1 MTSPVRGRSS
11 RRALVEEGV
20 LSMIIIKGGTLVTPQ
35 GLRHAD
41 LALDGDKVAGIADS
55 IKVSSEDTVYDA
67 SGCWVFPGFIDA
79 HTHLQ
84 CWTGM
89 DWTADSFETG
99 TRAAACGGTTTVVD
113 YATADR
119 GVTMPD
125 ALAEWHKRADGTC
138 TANYAF
144 HMALA
149 EWNERNKADL
159 AVMRESGVC
168 SFKTY
173 FAYDHLRLD
182 DAETLEVLE
191 ALAPLG
197 GTLCV
202 HCENGTVVNE
212 LQRRVF
218 EAGITGPEGHPLSR
232 PAECEAEAISRLLY
246 LAHLA
251 GDARVNV
258 VHLSTK
264 MGLDAIRAAK
274 ARGQKNIYVE
284 TCPQYLLL
292 DETCY
297 LEQGEDGFAGAKYVM
312 SPPLR
317 KPADRSALRE
327 ALEAGEIDTIATDH
341 CSFNLTGQKDR
352 GKGDFRK
359 IPNGGAG
366 IEHRPALVATSF
378 ADTLG
383 PTDLCRLM
391 SENPAKVFG
400 MWPAKGRLDVGA
412 DADICVWD
420 PSAEWTIS
428 AATQHQNVDHTPYEG
443 FVCKGRA
450 KLTFV
455 NGVLAAK
462 DGHPTGE
469 QPGRF
474 VSR

>member
-1 MTSPVRGRSS
+1 MRIL
-11 RRALVEEGV
+11 AN
-20 LSMIIIKGGTLVTPQ
+20 GTLVTPE
-35 GLRHAD
+35 GMRHGD
-41 LALDGDKVAGIADS
+41 LALDGDKIAR
-55 IKVSSEDTVYDA
+55 IAAHIEPSEGDEVEDV
-67 SGCWVFPGFIDA
+67 SGCWVFPGFIDG
-79 HTHLQ
+79 HTHMQ

-99 TRAAACGGTTTVVD
+99 TRAAACGGTTTIVD

-125 ALAEWHKRADGTC
+125 ALAEWHRRADGTC

-149 EWNERNKADL
+149 EWNERNREDL

-173 FAYDHLRLD
+173 FAYDHLRLN

-191 ALAPLG
+191 ALKPLG

-202 HCENGTVVNE
+202 HCENGTLVDM
-212 LQRRVF
+212 LQQRVYD
-218 EAGITGPEGHPLSR
+218 AGIHGPEGHPLSR

-274 ARGQKNIYVE
+274 ARGQKNIFVE

-292 DETCY
+292 DDTCY
-297 LEQGEDGFAGAKYVM
+297 LDQGEDGLAGLAYVM
-312 SPPLR
+312 SPPPR
-317 KPADRSALRE
+317 KPADRAALRE
-327 ALEAGEIDTIATDH
+327 AILAGEIDTIATDH
-341 CSFNLTGQKDR
+341 CSFNIHGQKDR
-352 GKGDFRK
+352 GADDFRK
-359 IPNGGAG
+359 VPNGGAG
-366 IEHRPALVATSF
+366 VEHRPTLVATTF
-378 ADTLG
+378 EGQLG
-383 PTDLCRLM
+383 PEDLCRLM
-391 SENPAKVFG
+391 SENPARVFG
-400 MWPAKGRLDVGA
+400 MFPRKGALVEGA
-412 DADICVWD
+412 DADVCVWD
-420 PSAEWTIS
+420 PTARWTIS

-443 FVCKGRA
+443 FECHGRA
-450 KLTFV
+450 HLVYV
-455 NGVLAAK
+455 NGELAAR
-462 DGHPTGE
+462 DGEPTGSK
-469 QPGRF
+469 PGRY
-474 VSR
+474 VAR

>member
-1 MTSPVRGRSS
+1 MV
-11 RRALVEEGV
+11 
-20 LSMIIIKGGTLVTPQ
+20 IIQNGTLVTPE
-35 GLRHAD
+35 GLRHGD
-41 LALDGDKVAGIADS
+41 VALDGKTIAKVEAHIEPAQGD
-55 IKVSSEDTVYDA
+55 EVYDA
-67 SGCWVFPGFIDA
+67 AGCWVFPGFIDA
-79 HTHLQ
+79 HTHMQ

-99 TRAAACGGTTTVVD
+99 TRAAACGGTTTIVD

-125 ALAEWHKRADGTC
+125 ALKEWHSRADGTC

-149 EWNERNKADL
+149 EWNDTNKADIKT
-159 AVMRESGVC
+159 MRAGGVV

-173 FAYDHLRLD
+173 FAYDHLRLTD
-182 DAETLEVLE
+182 SETLEVLE
-191 ALAPLG
+191 ALKEING
-197 GTLCV
+197 ILCV
-202 HCENGTVVNE
+202 HCENGDVVNE
-212 LQRRVF
+212 LQQRVF
-218 EAGITGPEGHPLSR
+218 DAGIMGPEGHPLSR
-232 PAECEAEAISRLLY
+232 PAECEADAISRLLY
-246 LAHLA
+246 LAHIA
-251 GDARVNV
+251 GDAKVNV

-292 DETCY
+292 DDTLY

-317 KPADRSALRE
+317 KPADRTALRD
-327 ALEAGEIDTIATDH
+327 ALIHGEIDTIATDH
-341 CSFNLTGQKDR
+341 CSFNLVGQKDR

-359 IPNGGAG
+359 IPNGGPG
-366 IEHRPALVATSF
+366 VEHRPALIATSF

-400 MWPAKGRLDVGA
+400 MWPRKGNLSVGA

-420 PSAEWTIS
+420 PVKEWAIS
-428 AATQHQNVDHTPYEG
+428 AATQHQNVDYTPAEG
-443 FVCKGRA
+443 FACKGQA
-450 KLTFV
+450 KYTFV

-462 DGHPTGE
+462 DGEPTGAK
-469 QPGRF
+469 PGEYVKR
-474 VSR
+474 

>member
-1 MTSPVRGRSS
+1 MRIL
-11 RRALVEEGV
+11 AN
-20 LSMIIIKGGTLVTPQ
+20 GTLVTPE
-35 GLRHAD
+35 GTRRGD
-41 LALDGDKVAGIADS
+41 VALDGKKIARVAERIEPAPGDE
-55 IKVSSEDTVYDA
+55 VVDV

-125 ALAEWHKRADGTC
+125 ALAEWHSRADGTC

-149 EWNERNKADL
+149 EWNETNRRDL
-159 AVMRESGVC
+159 AVMREQGVC

-191 ALAPLG
+191 ALKPLG
-197 GTLCV
+197 ATLCV
-202 HCENGTVVNE
+202 HCENGTLVNR
-212 LQRRVF
+212 LQQRVF
-218 EAGITGPEGHPLSR
+218 DSGVTGPEGHPLSR
-232 PAECEAEAISRLLY
+232 PDVCEAEAVSRLLY
-246 LAHLA
+246 IARLA

-258 VHLSTK
+258 VHLSTRL
-264 MGLDAIRAAK
+264 GLEAIRDAK
-274 ARGQKNIYVE
+274 ARGQKNIFVE

-292 DETCY
+292 DDTRYKE
-297 LEQGEDGFAGAKYVM
+297 EGDDGFAGAKYVM

-317 KPADRSALRE
+317 KPADVAALRE
-327 ALEAGEIDTIATDH
+327 ALLAGEIDTIATDH
-341 CSFNLTGQKDR
+341 CSFNLHGQKER
-352 GKGDFRK
+352 GRDDFRK

-366 IEHRPALVATSF
+366 IEHRPALIATSF
-378 ADTLG
+378 AGQLG
-383 PTDLCRLM
+383 PSAMCRLM
-391 SENPAKVFG
+391 SENPARVFG
-400 MWPAKGRLDVGA
+400 MWPRKGRLAEGA
-412 DADICVWD
+412 DADVCVWD
-420 PSAEWTIS
+420 PEARWTIR
-428 AATQHQNVDHTPYEG
+428 AATQHQAVDHTPYEG
-443 FVCKGRA
+443 FGCHGRA
-450 KLTFV
+450 RLV
-455 NGVLAAK
+455 YVGGELVAR
-462 DGHPTGE
+462 DGEPTGAR
-469 QPGRF
+469 PGEF